1 METYGY
7 VLYVYGDKHLIE
19 MSFYHQLMYGSFIS
33 TKVHIWSDVFIL
45 WMDSSFPDAGFHV
58 HWFIDFGYI
67 EPGQWGPNHL
77 GTTSSQK
84 LPKDFES

>member
-1 METYGY
+1 MGSLAPRLTNLYRHDMLIHMESYGY

-33 TKVHIWSDVFIL
+33 TKVHIWSDVFI

-58 HWFIDFGYI
+58 H
-67 EPGQWGPNHL
+67 
-77 GTTSSQK
+77 
-84 LPKDFES
+84 